1 MGHRVQGVLVRS
13 KPAVAALAAIEH
25 AYGFRLYELT
35 GRGLYLMD
43 LAIPKPEPGDRAV
56 IRAARP
62 LAPGYVDALRVLG
75 TDDDPLEQLPWL
87 AASAAVARQL
97 RQPVLGFLSD
107 DDKLDFAAAVKP
119 EGVGVIGDRL
129 GQFLLRWERG
139 ELVIQPFSRDAEESE
154 PPAPPEELSL
164 IPAVTLL
171 ETGKLAG
178 SGYPLHGNVIAEMS
192 AFAEG
197 TEVLGLG
204 TWKIGPAGSLRLVE
218 ARGLDHGLWDSAL
231 AETGPTSR

>member
-1 MGHRVQGVLVRS
+1 LGYRVQGVLVRA
-13 KPAVAALAAIEH
+13 KPAIAALAALEH

-43 LAIPKPEPGDRAV
+43 LAIAEPEPGDRAV

-62 LAPGYVDALRVLG
+62 MAPGYVDALRVLG
-75 TDDDPLEQLPWL
+75 MDEEPLEQLAWL
-87 AASAAVARQL
+87 AESAAVARQL

-107 DDKLDFAAAVKP
+107 DEKLDFAAVVKP

-139 ELVIQPFSRDAEESE
+139 ELVIQPFCNDEENCE
-154 PPAPPEELSL
+154 PPEAPEELSL
-164 IPAVTLL
+164 IPAVTILAT
-171 ETGKLAG
+171 EKLAS
-178 SGYPLHGNVIAEMS
+178 SGYPLHGNVMAEMS

-197 TEVLGLG
+197 TEVLGIG
-204 TWKIGPAGSLRLVE
+204 TWNTGPAGSLRLLE
-218 ARGLDHGLWDSAL
+218 TRGLEHGLWDRAL
-231 AETGPTSR
+231 PESLPDKR

>member
-1 MGHRVQGVLVRS
+1 MSETVTLRAADGHTFSAYVARPATEPVAGLIVVQEIFGVNSHIRS
-13 KPAVAALAAIEH
+13 VADGWANDGFLAVAPALFDRFQPGIELGYEAADMQTAMSLIPKLDADKAIVDVAAAI
-25 AYGFRLYELT
+25 
-35 GRGLYLMD
+35 
-43 LAIPKPEPGDRAV
+43 
-56 IRAARP
+56 
-62 LAPGYVDALRVLG
+62 
-75 TDDDPLEQLPWL
+75 
-87 AASAAVARQL
+87 
-97 RQPVLGFLSD
+97 
-107 DDKLDFAAAVKP
+107 DFAAAVKP

-154 PPAPPEELSL
+154 PPAAPEELSL

-231 AETGPTSR
+231 AETGPTSG

>member
-1 MGHRVQGVLVRS
+1 MGYRVQGVLVRA
-13 KPAVAALAAIEH
+13 KPAVAGLAAIEH

-43 LAIPKPEPGDRAV
+43 LAIAEPEPGDRAV

-62 LAPGYVDALRVLG
+62 LAPGYVDALRVLSA
-75 TDDDPLEQLPWL
+75 DEEPLEQLAWL

-107 DDKLDFAAAVKP
+107 DEKLDFAAVVKP
-119 EGVGVIGDRL
+119 EGVGVIGDKL

-139 ELVIQPFSRDAEESE
+139 DLVIQPFCNDAENCE
-154 PPAPPEELSL
+154 PPEAPEELSL
-164 IPAVTLL
+164 IQAVTLL
-171 ETGKLAG
+171 ATEKLAA
-178 SGYPLHGNVIAEMS
+178 SGYPLHGNVMAEMS

-197 TEVLGLG
+197 TEVLGIS
-204 TWKIGPAGSLRLVE
+204 TWNIGPVGSLRLVE
-218 ARGLDHGLWDSAL
+218 ARGLDHGLWDRAL
-231 AETGPTSR
+231 PESLPGKR